1 MSVEPGDGVT
11 MRRLLV
17 SVFAA
22 ALAMAPVGLAGT
34 PAHADDSYAPEVPTS
49 CHVDVPTVKVGRRV
63 VLEIEVSSNSNLPE
77 VGSVDL
83 AISTAGPARAA
94 RASRVAARGVVWTRT
109 VRYEGSPIKVVGP
122 RLPRGQYRVT
132 MEFTPDSGEFIGCR
146 NAARFRVGAGGDN
159 GGEDDDNPNLPNTG
173 GPHLSLLLVGLALL
187 AAGGG
192 GVAESRRIRV
202 TRRTA

>member
-1 MSVEPGDGVT
+1 

-17 SVFAA
+17 LVFAA
-22 ALAMAPVGLAGT
+22 ALAMAPVGLVGA

-49 CHVDVPTVKVGRRV
+49 CHIGAPTVRVGQRV

-83 AISTAGPARAA
+83 VISTVGSSRAA
-94 RASRVAARGVVWTRT
+94 RQARLAAKGVVWTRT
-109 VRYEGSPIKVVGP
+109 VRYEGSPIEVVGP

-146 NAARFRVGAGGDN
+146 NAARFRVGAGGDT
-159 GGEDDDNPNLPNTG
+159 GGEEEENPNLPNTG

-187 AAGGG
+187 AGGG
-192 GVAESRRIRV
+192 GVVAESRRNRV